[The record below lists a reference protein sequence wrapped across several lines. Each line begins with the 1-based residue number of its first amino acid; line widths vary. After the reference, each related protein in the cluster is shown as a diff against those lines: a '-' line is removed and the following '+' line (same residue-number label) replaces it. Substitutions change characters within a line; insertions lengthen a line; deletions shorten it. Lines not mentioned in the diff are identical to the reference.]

1 MIANDKK
8 DFIRYMII
16 LAMMSSMGLLA
27 SDIYLPAMPS
37 LSEALSTTDSSLQ
50 LTLGVY
56 LFGLAISQIF
66 VGFLSDIYGRRKILL
81 IGFLIYVIASICCS
95 FSSSIQT
102 LIVFRFIQAIGASTG
117 LVVGRATISDQF
129 SLKEATNIY
138 NIIYPIV
145 AISPAIAPLIGG
157 YIATFF
163 GWQAT
168 FEFVAIY
175 GIILLIISFFFLKET
190 NLNREPK
197 KLFHIFHS
205 YPLLISNTAF
215 LSYVIPVCLVYGAW
229 FTYLSQST
237 FLFDEMGYSQHTIGY
252 FYIPLA
258 IMIYIGNL
266 IGKKLM
272 NTLGNEK
279 VFYIGLFSFLYGGL
293 LFFIFNLSS
302 NMNHAFEIIIPMSIV
317 SISNGIVLPLGIASA
332 INIFKEKSGVASGLV
347 GFAQIGFSGLC
358 ASFIGKLFGISTS
371 VLMITVLIMSI
382 LAILSHHFLKEQT
395 KD

>member
-1 MIANDKK
+1 MIANNKK
-8 DFIRYMII
+8 DFIRYMVI

-157 YIATFF
+157 YIVTFF

-175 GIILLIISFFFLKET
+175 GII
-190 NLNREPK
+190 
-197 KLFHIFHS
+197 
-205 YPLLISNTAF
+205 
-215 LSYVIPVCLVYGAW
+215 
-229 FTYLSQST
+229 
-237 FLFDEMGYSQHTIGY
+237 
-252 FYIPLA
+252 
-258 IMIYIGNL
+258 
-266 IGKKLM
+266 
-272 NTLGNEK
+272 
-279 VFYIGLFSFLYGGL
+279 
-293 LFFIFNLSS
+293 
-302 NMNHAFEIIIPMSIV
+302 
-317 SISNGIVLPLGIASA
+317 
-332 INIFKEKSGVASGLV
+332 
-347 GFAQIGFSGLC
+347 
-358 ASFIGKLFGISTS
+358 
-371 VLMITVLIMSI
+371 
-382 LAILSHHFLKEQT
+382 
-395 KD
+395 